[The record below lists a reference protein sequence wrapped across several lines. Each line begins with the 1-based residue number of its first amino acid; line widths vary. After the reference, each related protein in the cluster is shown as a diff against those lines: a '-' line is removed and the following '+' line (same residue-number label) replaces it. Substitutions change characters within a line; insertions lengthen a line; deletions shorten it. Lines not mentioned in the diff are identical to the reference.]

1 LRGSRRRDRVEE
13 NVLVRRLSMLA
24 VGVTLSLALAGCGG
38 GSGKPPATTTTTA
51 PPTTTTTTPPPVL
64 TIDPATAPISAVITL
79 TVTGAK
85 PGESITFTLTSPK
98 GKVFNGTP
106 HVVDPTG
113 AASATYNST
122 GDEVGAHTVQAVGT
136 GGTSLTGTF
145 TLTKS

>member
-1 LRGSRRRDRVEE
+1 M
-13 NVLVRRLSMLA
+13 RRLSMLA

-64 TIDPATAPISAVITL
+64 TINPATAPISAVITL
-79 TVTGAK
+79 TVTGAR

-113 AASATYNST
+113 TASATYNST

-136 GGTSLTGTF
+136 NGTSLTGTL